1 MPADE
6 DGRRQDEQELL
17 EQLEAELRRMEVGDY
32 LAQLLITLSS
42 LAFQRL
48 GLTPDTTADRDLD
61 QARLAVDAFAA
72 VLDVWAPTRPADEAA
87 MFRSTLHQMRM
98 AFVAA
103 TTSPA
108 RPHTDPA
115 ATQETDPATQETGSA
130 TAETGPETT
139 ETVTPGDDS
148 PEEA

>member
-1 MPADE
+1 MSADE
-6 DGRRQDEQELL
+6 GERTQNEEELF
-17 EQLEAELRRMEVGDY
+17 EKIEAELRRIGVGDY

-42 LAFQRL
+42 MAFQRL
-48 GLTPDTTADRDLD
+48 GLTPETAADRDLE

-72 VLDVWAPTRPADEAA
+72 VLEVWAPTRPADEAA

-103 TTSPA
+103 
-108 RPHTDPA
+108 A
-115 ATQETDPATQETGSA
+115 AGS
-130 TAETGPETT
+130 TAAES
-139 ETVTPGDDS
+139 VSPGDDT